1 MPAEAPRRRKGG
13 KPVYTP
19 ETAARRAA
27 GRVQLGLTP
36 ERAAT
41 LRALGAG
48 HPGGM
53 AGLVSDWIDDAQKQ
67 KAPG

>member
-1 MPAEAPRRRKGG
+1 MPAEVPRRRKGG
-13 KPVYTP
+13 KPTYTP

-36 ERAAT
+36 ERAAILRT
-41 LRALGAG
+41 LGQD
-48 HPGGM
+48 HPGGVS
-53 AGLVSDWIDDAQKQ
+53 GLVSDWIDAQKQ